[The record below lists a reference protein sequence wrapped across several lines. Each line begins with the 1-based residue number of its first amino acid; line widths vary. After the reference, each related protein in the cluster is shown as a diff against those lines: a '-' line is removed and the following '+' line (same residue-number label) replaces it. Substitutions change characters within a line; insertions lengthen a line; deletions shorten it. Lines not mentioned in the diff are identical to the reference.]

1 MDALSP
7 FPGPKRRIISFLI
20 TLTGVTTVAACAVAP
35 PPPPGA
41 ALRVVASFSL
51 LGDWLRHV
59 GGDRVSVH
67 DLVGPGMEAHEF
79 EPLPGDSAA
88 IAEADFVLAI
98 GLGFETWLPDLAEA
112 AGVSERV
119 MYLGEQIPEERR
131 RRESGSPDAAF
142 DPHVWQDPTLT
153 ANLIRAIATTLSEAD
168 PSGAAAYA
176 SRSQAYLVELSS
188 LDAEIES
195 IVSAIPEASRQLV
208 TSHAALGYFADR
220 YGFTVLGSVLPVST
234 ETGSPSPGELAA
246 LIDLVRVAHVP
257 AVFGE
262 RGEAEQLLRV
272 VAQEAGVDR
281 VVLLYLDSL
290 GAPGSDGTTYV
301 DMMRSNAQ
309 AIAAA
314 LSP

>member
-1 MDALSP
+1 
-7 FPGPKRRIISFLI
+7 
-20 TLTGVTTVAACAVAP
+20 
-35 PPPPGA
+35 
-41 ALRVVASFSL
+41 VVASFSL
-51 LGDWLRHV
+51 LGDWVRHV

-67 DLVGPGMEAHEF
+67 DLVGLGMETHEF

-112 AGVSERV
+112 AGVTSRV
-119 MYLGEQIPEERR
+119 VYLGDQTPPERR
-131 RRESGSPDAAF
+131 LRLSDSPQAAF
-142 DPHVWQDPTLT
+142 DPHLWQDPTRT
-153 ANLIRAIATTLSEAD
+153 ADLVRSIAAALSEAD
-168 PSGAAAYA
+168 PSGAAGYA
-176 SRSQAYLVELSS
+176 SRSQTYLVELNS

-195 IVSAIPEASRQLV
+195 IVSGLPEASRKLV
-208 TSHAALGYFADR
+208 TSHAALSYFADR
-220 YGFTVLGSVLPVST
+220 YGFTVLGTVLPVST

-246 LIDLVRVAHVP
+246 LIDLVRVSNVP
-257 AVFGE
+257 AVFGA
-262 RGEAEQLLRV
+262 RGEPEQLLQV

-281 VVLLYLDSL
+281 VILLYLDSL

>member
-1 MDALSP
+1 
-7 FPGPKRRIISFLI
+7 
-20 TLTGVTTVAACAVAP
+20 
-35 PPPPGA
+35 
-41 ALRVVASFSL
+41 VVASFSL
-51 LGDWLRHV
+51 LGDWVRHV
-59 GGDRVSVH
+59 GGERVSVH
-67 DLVGPGMEAHEF
+67 DLVGPGMETHEF

-112 AGVSERV
+112 AGVTPRV
-119 MYLGEQIPEERR
+119 IYLGDQTPPERR
-131 RRESGSPDAAF
+131 LRVSDSPEAAF
-142 DPHVWQDPTLT
+142 DPHLWQDPTRT
-153 ANLIRAIATTLSEAD
+153 ADLVRAIASALSEAD
-168 PSGAAAYA
+168 PSGAAGYA
-176 SRSQAYLVELSS
+176 SRSQAYLSELNS

-195 IVSAIPEASRQLV
+195 IVSGIPEPRLLV

-246 LIDLVRVAHVP
+246 LIDLVRVSNVP

-262 RGEAEQLLRV
+262 RGEPEQLLHV